1 MFGVICVFPGLEC
14 WMIFRNP
21 TGVINHD
28 TSHPLPPFNQSDR
41 LGIEQYALSPADSFD
56 GMAKL
61 VCPCLSN
68 NGGYPTIAIGMVE
81 MMIKQV
87 PSVEG
92 NQNQWYQTVHKTG
105 ALTHGSQNWLQGQH
119 QDV

>member
-68 NGGYPTIAIGMVE
+68 NGE
-81 MMIKQV
+81 V
-87 PSVEG
+87 PNNCNWNG
-92 NQNQWYQTVHKTG
+92 QNDDQTGT
-105 ALTHGSQNWLQGQH
+105 LC
-119 QDV
+119 

>member
-1 MFGVICVFPGLEC
+1 MAICVFPGLEC
-14 WMIFRNP
+14 WMLFRNP

-28 TSHPLPPFNQSDR
+28 TSHPLPPFYQSDR
-41 LGIEQYALSPADSFD
+41 LGIEQYALSLTDSFD

-68 NGGYPTIAIGMVE
+68 NGGHPTIAIGMVE
-81 MMIKQV
+81 VMIKQV
-87 PSVEG
+87 PYVEG

-105 ALTHGSQNWLQGQH
+105 ALAHGSQNWLQGQH